1 MKKLIILM
9 MMVFL
14 SVPIMAQEE
23 DHSQPIR
30 FGYLS
35 YDSALVAMADYAV
48 VQQNIADLRK
58 AYETELQRV
67 EKEFN
72 DKYEAFLEGQ
82 KDFPH
87 TILLKRQVELQE
99 LLQRNIDFK
108 KQGLDDLQKA
118 EREAM
123 QPLRKRLNEAIAQV
137 AAQQHLALVLNTDSN
152 ACPFIDPSLGVDV
165 SQAVNDLLK

>member
-1 MKKLIILM
+1 M

-23 DHSQPIR
+23 GYYQPIR

-35 YDSALVAMADYAV
+35 YDSALVAMADYAI
-48 VQQNIADLRK
+48 VQQNMTNLRQ
-58 AYETELQRV
+58 AYDTELLRV

-87 TILLKRQVELQE
+87 TILLKRQTELQE

-108 KQGLDDLQKA
+108 KQGLSDLQKA

>member
-23 DHSQPIR
+23 DHSQSIR

-67 EKEFN
+67 EKDFN

-123 QPLRKRLNEAIAQV
+123 QSLRKRLNEAIAQV

-165 SQAVNDLLK
+165 SQAVNNLLK

>member
-1 MKKLIILM
+1 M

-14 SVPIMAQEE
+14 SVSIMAQEQG
-23 DHSQPIR
+23 HPQPIR

-35 YDSALVAMADYAV
+35 YDPALVAMADYAI
-48 VQQNIADLRK
+48 VQQNMTNLRQ
-58 AYETELQRV
+58 AYDTELLRV

-87 TILLKRQVELQE
+87 TILLKRQTELQE

-108 KQGLDDLQKA
+108 KQGLSDLQKA